1 MSQGTKC
8 SNTIIQLC
16 FPSPLWVTHLGN
28 PSPIG
33 MQTRFPFTFIA
44 HQITP
49 DRCDPDLDLW
59 IHGSQIDHKW
69 KNHKTAP
76 FEAPFV
82 IWMSYPQGSIIYFT
96 FSIIHFTFSTFLF
109 TLARLSFTFSR
120 FCFTLPIFS
129 FTLTQ
134 LSFTY
139 CVFNPSKSTSCCHLN
154 KYKQDQ

>member
-8 SNTIIQLC
+8 SSTIVQLR
-16 FPSPLWVTHLGN
+16 FPSPLQVTHLGN

-44 HQITP
+44 PQITP

-69 KNHKTAP
+69 KIHKIAP
-76 FEAPFV
+76 FEALFV
-82 IWMSYPQGSIIYFT
+82 IVMSYPQGSIIYFT
-96 FSIIHFTFSTFLF
+96 FSTFLF
-109 TLARLSFTFSR
+109 TLTQLPFTFTR
-120 FCFTLPIFS
+120 FCFTLPIFL

-139 CVFNPSKSTSCCHLN
+139 CGFNSSKSTTCRYIN